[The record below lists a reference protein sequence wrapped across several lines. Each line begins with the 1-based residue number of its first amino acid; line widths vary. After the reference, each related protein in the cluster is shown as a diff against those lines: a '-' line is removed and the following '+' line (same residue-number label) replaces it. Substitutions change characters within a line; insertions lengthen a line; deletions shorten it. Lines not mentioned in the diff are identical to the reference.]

1 MHLVFNRNDFVYNMT
16 HKGFEKENLPNGHIG
31 LFLLDENDRRT
42 GIRTEV
48 PMGGHGREIG
58 APYIR
63 QMAKRLHVT
72 PKDLNLY
79 QACDYPYTWIL
90 QELRTKGYIPKQ
102 EQPTTSKF
110 F

>member
-1 MHLVFNRNDFVYNMT
+1 MHLVFDRTNFVYIMT

-31 LFLLDENDRRT
+31 LFLLDENNRRT
-42 GIRTEV
+42 VIRTAV
-48 PMGGHGREIG
+48 QMGGHGREIG

-63 QMAKRLHVT
+63 QMAKRLHIT

-79 QACDYPYTWIL
+79 QACKRQHPWL
-90 QELRTKGYIPKQ
+90 LEEERKKGYIP
-102 EQPTTSKF
+102 PRDANTSQRF